1 MRIQHNIMAMNAYR
15 NYTNNVAAMKK
26 NLEKLSSGYRIN
38 RAGDDAAGLAISEKM
53 RAQITGLETAQ
64 KNAKDGISLVQT
76 AEGALTE
83 VHDMLN
89 RMVELATQSANG
101 TYDNDT
107 DRFQL
112 QKEMDQLRTEINRI
126 ADSAN
131 FNGIKLFDGS
141 LSGADI
147 TATGIDVS
155 QIDMAKGVEVV
166 QGTNGGGSNGVYTI
180 NLDSALSDGDTLT
193 LTFGGQAAADLG
205 GNLVLTY
212 ADSAGAV
219 TPGKTAGVIAHG
231 TTLEEQAT
239 NIMKA
244 LKANADVS
252 KHFDITTDGSSVVL
266 TSKIEGNKTAANSDT
281 EPITSTVTNATVN
294 NINAS
299 SAFDGTTTT
308 AGDAVDGAAEF
319 AGMFEAGTGKGLNIS
334 KGDVLTFQ
342 VKVGNQTMTLTA
354 EAGKDFEVKD
364 TQENTATELVNFLKD
379 KATFVDDSS
388 TFIDESKIKFGDLFT
403 PTVEKDATGKT
414 TGLKLT
420 QKSGLVN
427 ISATATAAEI
437 KITNT
442 KPDGISIDATAT
454 AGDASTT
461 ADSTAGEYTLK
472 LTAADATHSSNLSN
486 GDKLTIEGKLLD
498 GRTFKFDVEAGK
510 DFQVGKTYNETIKNL
525 KALLESD
532 SFSVALKDKD
542 GNEVKPAK
550 GSDIFGDNAEI
561 KIDATA
567 GGEKFV
573 SNAKG
578 TMASQITGLTLTNGD
593 AAAISSSLKN
603 GDQKTSADSTITLSE
618 GVSYGA
624 VVEVNGQK
632 YELVKSASDVS
643 NGQNKAVVVDDI
655 SDLSSAAKALA
666 NAIKGDLGDT
676 DYKITASNG
685 KVTVATKKVGST
697 AQAVSASASGDKTT
711 QIEFTLDPKKMQAGS
726 TVTINGQ
733 TYEFIDKG
741 GKATDK
747 ANLTIEV
754 ADFSKETAS
763 SLGSALAKLANGQ
776 NDASVT
782 VDGDGKVTVRGLV
795 DGETNKIVTPTVKFD
810 GGTSGLTLQ
819 IGDTAED
826 FNKMTV
832 SIYNMHTADMGIG
845 DIRIDNQEDAAA
857 AIDKIKSAINY
868 VSDVRGTL
876 GATQNRLDHTINN
889 LSVMTENIQDAEST
903 IRDTD
908 VAAEMM
914 AYTKN
919 NILIQSAQ
927 AMLAQAN
934 QVPQGV
940 LQLLQ

>member
-193 LTFGGQAAADLG
+193 LTFGGQAAADLT

-219 TPGKTAGVIAHG
+219 APGKTAGVIAHG

-281 EPITSTVTNATVN
+281 EPITSTVTNAVIADSKAT
-294 NINAS
+294 S
-299 SAFDGTTTT
+299 DFDNTTT
-308 AGDAVDGAAEF
+308 AAADSTAGIAKFDKMFEDGA
-319 AGMFEAGTGKGLNIS
+319 GGGINIS
-334 KGDVLTFQ
+334 AGDRITFD
-342 VKVGNQTMTLTA
+342 VKIGNTTATLTA
-354 EAGKDFEVKD
+354 VAGVDFDIKD
-364 TQENTATELVNFLKD
+364 TNKATGDELIKFLNSD
-379 KATFVDDSS
+379 KAVFTDDDS
-388 TFIDESKIKFGDLFT
+388 TFIDESKIKFSDLFT
-403 PTVEKDATGKT
+403 AAGLPTATT
-414 TGLKLT
+414 AYGLQLT
-420 QKSGLVN
+420 QKSGLVD

-442 KPDGISIDATAT
+442 KPDGATKSAAAAAGT
-454 AGDASTT
+454 ASGT
-461 ADSTAGEYTLK
+461 AAKAQEYTLD
-472 LTAADATHSSNLSN
+472 LDAGGSPNLSN
-486 GDKLTIEGKLLD
+486 GDKLTIEGKLTD

-510 DFQVGKTYNETIKNL
+510 DFQVGKTYNETINNL

-632 YELVKSASDVS
+632 YELVKAAGDVS
-643 NGQNKAVVVDDI
+643 NANNKAVIVDDI
-655 SDLSSAAKALA
+655 SDLASAAKALA
-666 NAIKGDLGDT
+666 EAIKGDVNT
-676 DYKITASNG
+676 ADYKVTASNN
-685 KVTVATKKVGST
+685 KVTIASTKVGST

-733 TYEFIDKG
+733 TYEFVGKG
-741 GKATDK
+741 GKPTDK
-747 ANLTIEV
+747 ANQTIEV

-776 NDASVT
+776 NSASVT